1 MVNIPQTGTLSADK
15 GQMKVN
21 EEPISQE
28 HLPVLPNDEENK
40 ECTVGA
46 DDKVCGKGGDV
57 RAAEQPGL
65 TGIHTILVREHNRIA
80 LELSD
85 INGHWDEDR
94 LYHEARKIVNALYQH
109 IIYNEF
115 LPIILGHELMD
126 FSELTVGSDSSYAGY
141 RETVSILDK
150 ELHANHHVCSYQ
162 GRSVLRDNM

>member
-1 MVNIPQTGTLSADK
+1 M
-15 GQMKVN
+15 N

-141 RETVSILDK
+141 RETVSILDM
-150 ELHANHHVCSYQ
+150 NCIPIIMF
-162 GRSVLRDNM
+162 VLIRDALY